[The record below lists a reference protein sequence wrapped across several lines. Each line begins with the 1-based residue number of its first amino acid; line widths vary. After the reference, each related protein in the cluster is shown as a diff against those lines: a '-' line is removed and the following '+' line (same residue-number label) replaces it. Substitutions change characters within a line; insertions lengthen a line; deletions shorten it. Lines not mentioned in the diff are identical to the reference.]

1 MVTSRRKCDATSDC
15 VKLIHD
21 LDYIVHTIYQSAA
34 KSAAQAEAKKLSHYQ
49 NLSSGYIVMPVAMET
64 LGSIGPMTMQF
75 IKELGSRIIDVTGD
89 KRAKS
94 YLFQRLGIAVQRG
107 NAASI
112 MGTVPSGQKLYELY
126 YL

>member
-1 MVTSRRKCDATSDC
+1 
-15 VKLIHD
+15 
-21 LDYIVHTIYQSAA
+21 
-34 KSAAQAEAKKLSHYQ
+34 
-49 NLSSGYIVMPVAMET
+49 MPVAMET
-64 LGSIGPMTMQF
+64 LGSIGTMTMQF
-75 IKELGSRIIDVTGD
+75 IKDLGSRIIDVTGD

-94 YLFQRLGIAVQRG
+94 YLFQRLGMAVQRG

>member
-1 MVTSRRKCDATSDC
+1 
-15 VKLIHD
+15 
-21 LDYIVHTIYQSAA
+21 
-34 KSAAQAEAKKLSHYQ
+34 
-49 NLSSGYIVMPVAMET
+49 MPVAMET
-64 LGSIGPMTMQF
+64 LGSIGTMTMQF
-75 IKELGSRIIDVTGD
+75 IKDLGSRIIDVTGD

-94 YLFQRLGIAVQRG
+94 YLFQRLGMAVHSG

>member
-1 MVTSRRKCDATSDC
+1 
-15 VKLIHD
+15 
-21 LDYIVHTIYQSAA
+21 
-34 KSAAQAEAKKLSHYQ
+34 
-49 NLSSGYIVMPVAMET
+49 MPVAMET
-64 LGSIGPMTMQF
+64 LGSIVQMDMQF
-75 IKELGSRIIDVTGD
+75 IKDLGSRIIDVTGD

-94 YLFQRLGIAVQRG
+94 YFQRLGMAVQRG